1 MARPIYVRFRN
12 LLDLN
17 QGVHTSILFMVH
29 LLVCK
34 QNQVN
39 DISNVS
45 FQMLSAAVVVR
56 VQKSKLSA
64 KGR

>member
-45 FQMLSAAVVVR
+45 FQMLSAAMVVR

-64 KGR
+64 KGT

>member
-1 MARPIYVRFRN
+1 MACPIYLRFRN

>member
-1 MARPIYVRFRN
+1 MACPIYLRFRN

-64 KGR
+64 KGT

>member
-1 MARPIYVRFRN
+1 MACPIYLRFRN

-17 QGVHTSILFMVH
+17 QGVHKSILFMVH

-64 KGR
+64 KGT